1 MSEQFKSNP
10 ISLLS
15 KMTNQ
20 IKNLNKQNEVNEIEE
35 DLNNVDKKDFAN
47 TLRSSIASKQFDTY
61 GNQSNIEYN
70 DNENSQADF
79 NYKDGKKLKIEL

>member
-1 MSEQFKSNP
+1 MLIRIKLSN
-10 ISLLS
+10 IFNSFIFLL
-15 KMTNQ
+15 
-20 IKNLNKQNEVNEIEE
+20 LDIESQ
-35 DLNNVDKKDFAN
+35 LILSIFS
-47 TLRSSIASKQFDTY
+47 LRSSIASKQFDTY

>member
-1 MSEQFKSNP
+1 MSEQLKSNP

-47 TLRSSIASKQFDTY
+47 TLRS
-61 GNQSNIEYN
+61 
-70 DNENSQADF
+70 
-79 NYKDGKKLKIEL
+79 

>member
-35 DLNNVDKKDFAN
+35 DLNNVDKEDCAN
-47 TLRSSIASKQFDTY
+47 TLRSSSKQFDTY

-70 DNENSQADF
+70 DNENSRTDF
-79 NYKDGKKLKIEL
+79 NYKDGKKLKIEI

>member
-1 MSEQFKSNP
+1 M
-10 ISLLS
+10 
-15 KMTNQ
+15 
-20 IKNLNKQNEVNEIEE
+20 
-35 DLNNVDKKDFAN
+35 DKKDFVN